1 VFTKLEKE
9 LIDYVFDFVNNE
21 TNDWFIIK
29 TQIIQNFPPK
39 SRKKF
44 AKRHYS
50 TKKRMINDFDLEVI
64 SYWEKKSGSR
74 LVINQE
80 LLHPSDWKQRPSGW
94 ALKAINE
101 QRKRQKSN
109 NTGSKKE
116 NTETID

>member
-1 VFTKLEKE
+1 MITKLEKD

-21 TNDWFIIK
+21 TDDWFVIK

-64 SYWEKKSGSR
+64 SYWEKKSGFR
-74 LVINQE
+74 LVINEE
-80 LLHPSDWKQRPSGW
+80 LLHPNDWKRKPSGW

-101 QRKRQKSN
+101 QRKKQKGRN
-109 NTGSKKE
+109 ARSKKI
-116 NTETID
+116 NTETVD